1 LHFHESLKNFSSTL
15 IYLNVSCFFHRWCS
29 RTSREKEK
37 KTSDRWLLCTASEFG
52 FFFSFFFLLSSR
64 RLFECIAYHLHIV
77 YTCISLLLPIS
88 EFGFFFS
95 FFFLLSSRCLFE
107 RIAYHLHIVYT
118 CISLLLPIRC
128 VAAYSSISRKS
139 WLKLMLINS
148 FFCAWGPLTSSS
160 NFERVGAVTHL
171 LPMRKISWKH
181 WWFPMLLLLHYH

>member
-1 LHFHESLKNFSSTL
+1 MYRVFFIDDAHEQA
-15 IYLNVSCFFHRWCS
+15 
-29 RTSREKEK
+29 EKKRK

-64 RLFECIAYHLHIV
+64 CLFECIAYHLHIV

-148 FFCAWGPLTSSS
+148 FFLCVGSTDKLIEFWASWSCHTPTPHAKNIMEALVISNVVVVTLPLI
-160 NFERVGAVTHL
+160 FR
-171 LPMRKISWKH
+171 
-181 WWFPMLLLLHYH
+181 